1 MFDTALPSTIG
12 HGTVHTR
19 LSYSK
24 AGPLGPWEWVDPA
37 GLLAKPAFIPNG
49 KMKEKEFDDHII
61 FPAHIPFT
69 VQPPPPLS
77 SKNGTTQ
84 QPAVVR
90 VYYMGGNGPHNGARN
105 TSLGLATLRADGFS
119 GISGTSASSFQTTSK
134 VKVTG
139 KYLRVSVDR
148 TSAGDDDV
156 TATAAA
162 FSFKIGV
169 SSAKGLG
176 VADCNGAEGGS
187 DVTDAVVEY
196 ASGATFESLVGT
208 SVVFEIQMA
217 HAILYTISFTDTKN

>member
-24 AGPLGPWEWVDPA
+24 SGPLGPWQWVDPD

-69 VQPPPPLS
+69 VHPPLLP
-77 SKNGTTQ
+77 SKNAPT
-84 QPAVVR
+84 VVR

-134 VKVTG
+134 IEVTG
-139 KYLRVSVDR
+139 KYLRVSLDR
-148 TSAGDDDV
+148 TSTSDDD
-156 TATAAA
+156 AAA
-162 FSFKIGV
+162 AAVFSFKIGV
-169 SSAKGLG
+169 SSVKGLG

>member
-148 TSAGDDDV
+148 TSAGGDDV
-156 TATAAA
+156 TATVFVLLSPVSAEAMLAAD
-162 FSFKIGV
+162 
-169 SSAKGLG
+169 SA
-176 VADCNGAEGGS
+176 
-187 DVTDAVVEY
+187 AVKQPVI
-196 ASGATFESLVGT
+196 SES
-208 SVVFEIQMA
+208 
-217 HAILYTISFTDTKN
+217 

>member
-1 MFDTALPSTIG
+1 MPSTIG
-12 HGTVHTR
+12 HGTIHTR

-169 SSAKGLG
+169 SSVKGLG

>member
-169 SSAKGLG
+169 SSVKGLG